1 MVPPSIPG
9 PSRAVGLG
17 LEEAKS
23 PSVRLATPNLPWSSS
38 KAKAQAP
45 SPSKGPSTAPW
56 EASPTVT
63 SLDLPVMAMLRAPKL
78 WLLPHPT
85 PFPSQASGVKGHS
98 EAMATAPSSTVSET
112 QASPQDPIIPE
123 VYSLPSS
130 LDLTRQGGEAMFLTF
145 GGHKAG
151 SPTASSQVATDI
163 QAGASPNSP
172 RADFG
177 EIGGASPTGL
187 SRAEHPRSSP
197 QASLDRNVA
206 VHFTPVEMATEPIG
220 VRGISGSESEVFS
233 TAESPNSSSQATV
246 DEAQGTWPSLHSK
259 GLGPHLPS
267 APSGG
272 SGVSLIPGVT
282 PNLESWAATDR
293 GATVGPTDSMATL
306 DPSDPGGIWEPR
318 SHVVAVAENPTLS
331 PLVSVDTSVVM
342 SLMSLGQGD
351 KVGVLATPTMASSS
365 SQAHPEPEGQM
376 VTQGTLGALAPPHEG
391 SPPWESALPAWTPM
405 AASTDEPV
413 SVSSGEPTVRWDSP
427 STLPPAPQ
435 VLDEFEVEVLA
446 GSAGVEEAASGEEP
460 ALPGTPA
467 NGSAEQ
473 SKFKAHGLIP
483 PTMVGAWRPGVR
495 GPQNREEGLFL
506 GAREGF

>member
-1 MVPPSIPG
+1 M
-9 PSRAVGLG
+9 
-17 LEEAKS
+17 
-23 PSVRLATPNLPWSSS
+23 
-38 KAKAQAP
+38 
-45 SPSKGPSTAPW
+45 
-56 EASPTVT
+56 
-63 SLDLPVMAMLRAPKL
+63 
-78 WLLPHPT
+78 
-85 PFPSQASGVKGHS
+85 
-98 EAMATAPSSTVSET
+98 
-112 QASPQDPIIPE
+112 
-123 VYSLPSS
+123 
-130 LDLTRQGGEAMFLTF
+130 
-145 GGHKAG
+145 
-151 SPTASSQVATDI
+151 
-163 QAGASPNSP
+163 
-172 RADFG
+172 
-177 EIGGASPTGL
+177 
-187 SRAEHPRSSP
+187 
-197 QASLDRNVA
+197 
-206 VHFTPVEMATEPIG
+206 
-220 VRGISGSESEVFS
+220 
-233 TAESPNSSSQATV
+233 
-246 DEAQGTWPSLHSK
+246 
-259 GLGPHLPS
+259 
-267 APSGG
+267 
-272 SGVSLIPGVT
+272 
-282 PNLESWAATDR
+282 
-293 GATVGPTDSMATL
+293 GPTDSMATL